1 MDQTLEMYLKKRLVY
16 PSHLQVSFY
25 ADHLEN
31 FVSSNEISIPNKA
44 SFHTQLEWREND
56 LP

>member
-1 MDQTLEMYLKKRLVY
+1 MDQALEIYLKKRLVY

-44 SFHTQLEWREND
+44 SFHT
-56 LP
+56 